1 MPLRKQIWQ
10 KLANDYK
17 PDALEMLATEITL
30 EEVPKKLD
38 LMLKGGAMG
47 KYLVRLA

>member
-1 MPLRKQIWQ
+1 MTLRKEIWR

-17 PDALEMLATEITL
+17 PADLEMLATEITL
-30 EEVPKKLD
+30 EQVPEKLD

-47 KYLVRLA
+47 KYLVKIA